1 MERTLVD
8 PQTAI
13 VIDSGHENTHVIP
26 IYTGILSQSFFRYLI
41 CLFLGYALQ
50 YATMKFD
57 VAGIELTNY
66 IIQLFRLRSDTT
78 FLKFS

>member
-1 MERTLVD
+1 
-8 PQTAI
+8 
-13 VIDSGHENTHVIP
+13 VIP
-26 IYTGILSQSFFRYLI
+26 IYTGILSHSFSPYLI

-50 YATMKFD
+50 DATMKFD

-66 IIQLFRLRSDTT
+66 LIQLFRLGSDTT